1 MQVLVVGEALVDVFY
16 GPSGTSRRAGGSCA
30 NVAVG
35 LARLGISTTLLT
47 TYARDADGEL
57 LDAFLQ
63 DVDVIRLDGP
73 TSTATALIGPDGSA
87 TYDFDVT
94 WALASTDT
102 PIPPSTHVHVG
113 SLGAVLQPGADTVL
127 DVVRKHRGTISY
139 DPNWRPGL
147 MDAKLRSRAEQ
158 LVQHADVVKLSDE
171 DARAMYSDEEPEGV
185 TEAWLRMG
193 PQLVLLTRGADGAD
207 AWTADGHRRVT
218 PRPSTAVVDT
228 VGAGD
233 AFMAAAL
240 WAWLE
245 GFDTE
250 RTLELATTAAG
261 LTCERPGADPPT
273 RAALLST

>member
-1 MQVLVVGEALVDVFY
+1 MHVLVVGEALVDVLC
-16 GPSGTSRRAGGSCA
+16 GPSGTRRRAGGSCA

-47 TYARDADGEL
+47 TYGRDADGEL

-73 TSTATALIGPDGSA
+73 TSTATARIGTDGSA
-87 TYDFDVT
+87 SYEFDVT
-94 WALASTDT
+94 WAPSSAEALL
-102 PIPPSTHVHVG
+102 PPATHVHVG

-127 DVVRKHRGTISY
+127 DVVRKHPGTISY
-139 DPNWRPGL
+139 DPNWRPRL
-147 MDAKLRSRAEQ
+147 MGGELRSRAEQ

-171 DARAMYSDEEPEGV
+171 DARFLYGDADPEAV
-185 TEAWLRMG
+185 ARSWLRMG
-193 PQLVLLTRGADGAD
+193 PQLVLLTRGAGGAD
-207 AWTADGHRRVT
+207 AWTAEGHRHGAARSDT
-218 PRPSTAVVDT
+218 DVVDT

-245 GFDTE
+245 GFDTG
-250 RTLELATTAAG
+250 RMLELAATAAG
-261 LTCERPGADPPT
+261 LTCERPGANPPT
-273 RAALLST
+273 RAELLSD